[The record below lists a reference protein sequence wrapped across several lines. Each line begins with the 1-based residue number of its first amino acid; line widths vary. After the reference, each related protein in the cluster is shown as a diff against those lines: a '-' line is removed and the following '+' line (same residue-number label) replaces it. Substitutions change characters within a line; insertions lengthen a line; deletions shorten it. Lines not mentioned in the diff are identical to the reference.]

1 MDGGA
6 CILINGT
13 WVVDYYGDN
22 VDFGYYVG
30 NFPSLFGGNS
40 ATWADSHMWSV
51 PADLKSRDPAKYD
64 AVMKL
69 NKFMW
74 DNSINWSRTGHM
86 SYRASVI
93 ASDDEINELEKDID
107 QKGIRIIML
116 YQPVASDLRLVTSIM
131 KVSPNL
137 ERIGDQSVGIAK
149 RARKMNKNP
158 ECPESSLTQ
167 PLHDLALSQLE
178 NAYLAF
184 KNRDVDLALEVKKKD
199 KDLNLICKELAK
211 KLTKKMESDA
221 SRIKDYLDLH
231 YIARS
236 LERIGDY
243 SKNICEDAIFL
254 ESAVDIRHGG
264 ELPESENS

>member
-1 MDGGA
+1 MYNIDMSSESH
-6 CILINGT
+6 ILNNFQSSIEDLEVDLQKMTELTINNLKASINGLIQR
-13 WVVDYYGDN
+13 D
-22 VDFGYYVG
+22 
-30 NFPSLFGGNS
+30 S
-40 ATWADSHMWSV
+40 AACS
-51 PADLKSRDPAKYD
+51 
-64 AVMKL
+64 
-69 NKFMW
+69 
-74 DNSINWSRTGHM
+74 
-86 SYRASVI
+86 SVI

-116 YQPVASDLRLVTSIM
+116 YQPVASDLRLVTSKM
-131 KVSPNL
+131 KVTPNL

>member
-1 MDGGA
+1 MKVDSH
-6 CILINGT
+6 ILNNFQSSIEDLEVDLQKMTELTINNLKASINGLIQR
-13 WVVDYYGDN
+13 D
-22 VDFGYYVG
+22 
-30 NFPSLFGGNS
+30 S
-40 ATWADSHMWSV
+40 AACS
-51 PADLKSRDPAKYD
+51 
-64 AVMKL
+64 
-69 NKFMW
+69 
-74 DNSINWSRTGHM
+74 
-86 SYRASVI
+86 SVI

-221 SRIKDYLDLH
+221 SRIKDYL
-231 YIARS
+231 
-236 LERIGDY
+236 
-243 SKNICEDAIFL
+243 
-254 ESAVDIRHGG
+254 
-264 ELPESENS
+264 

>member
-1 MDGGA
+1 MKTDSH
-6 CILINGT
+6 IL
-13 WVVDYYGDN
+13 
-22 VDFGYYVG
+22 G
-30 NFPSLFGGNS
+30 NFQS
-40 ATWADSHMWSV
+40 AIV
-51 PADLKSRDPAKYD
+51 DLKSD
-64 AVMKL
+64 L
-69 NKFMW
+69 NKMTNLSVTNLK
-74 DNSINWSRTGHM
+74 DSTKGLIERDDAACS
-86 SYRASVI
+86 SVI
-93 ASDDEINELEKDID
+93 ASDEEINELEKDID

-137 ERIGDQSVGIAK
+137 ERIGDQSVGISK

-158 ECPESSLTQ
+158 ECDETQ
-167 PLHDLALSQLE
+167 LIRPLRDLALSQLE
-178 NAYLAF
+178 NAILAF
-184 KNRDVDLALEVKKKD
+184 NERNVELAIEVKRKD
-199 KDLNLICKELAK
+199 QDLNLICKELAK
-211 KLTKKMESDA
+211 KLTKKMESDS

-231 YIARS
+231 YITRL

>member
-1 MDGGA
+1 M
-6 CILINGT
+6 
-13 WVVDYYGDN
+13 
-22 VDFGYYVG
+22 
-30 NFPSLFGGNS
+30 NS
-40 ATWADSHMWSV
+40 DSHILENFQTSIS
-51 PADLKSRDPAKYD
+51 DLSDDLDKMIDLTINNLKDSTKGLIERDDSAC
-64 AVMKL
+64 
-69 NKFMW
+69 
-74 DNSINWSRTGHM
+74 S
-86 SYRASVI
+86 SVI

-137 ERIGDQSVGIAK
+137 ERIGDQCVGISK

-158 ECPESSLTQ
+158 NCEETLLIN
-167 PLHDLALSQLE
+167 PLRDMALKQLE
-178 NAYLAF
+178 NAIHSF
-184 KNRDVDLALEVKKKD
+184 KERNIELALEVKKKD

-211 KLTKKMESDA
+211 KLTKKMESDS
-221 SRIKDYLDLH
+221 SRIEDYLVLH

-264 ELPESENS
+264 ELPESANS

>member
-1 MDGGA
+1 MSSESH
-6 CILINGT
+6 ILNNFQSSIEDLEVDLQKMTELTINNLKTSINGLIQR
-13 WVVDYYGDN
+13 D
-22 VDFGYYVG
+22 
-30 NFPSLFGGNS
+30 S
-40 ATWADSHMWSV
+40 AACS
-51 PADLKSRDPAKYD
+51 
-64 AVMKL
+64 
-69 NKFMW
+69 
-74 DNSINWSRTGHM
+74 
-86 SYRASVI
+86 SVI

-184 KNRDVDLALEVKKKD
+184 KNLS
-199 KDLNLICKELAK
+199 LIH
-211 KLTKKMESDA
+211 
-221 SRIKDYLDLH
+221 I
-231 YIARS
+231 
-236 LERIGDY
+236 
-243 SKNICEDAIFL
+243 
-254 ESAVDIRHGG
+254 
-264 ELPESENS
+264 

>member
-1 MDGGA
+1 
-6 CILINGT
+6 
-13 WVVDYYGDN
+13 
-22 VDFGYYVG
+22 
-30 NFPSLFGGNS
+30 
-40 ATWADSHMWSV
+40 
-51 PADLKSRDPAKYD
+51 
-64 AVMKL
+64 
-69 NKFMW
+69 
-74 DNSINWSRTGHM
+74 
-86 SYRASVI
+86 
-93 ASDDEINELEKDID
+93 
-107 QKGIRIIML
+107 ML

-264 ELPESENS
+264 ELPKSENS